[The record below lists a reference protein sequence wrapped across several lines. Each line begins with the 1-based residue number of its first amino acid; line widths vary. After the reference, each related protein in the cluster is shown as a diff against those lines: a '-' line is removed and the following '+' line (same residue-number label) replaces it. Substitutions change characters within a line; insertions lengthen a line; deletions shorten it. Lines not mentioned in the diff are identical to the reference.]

1 MENIYFGLTQ
11 EFNAQHF
18 FAALA
23 LRQAVV
29 YYRIAIMSKDGDW
42 ILKETPEA
50 CTRVL
55 DVLASR
61 GARYRPGAPLD
72 IKWLAGGWSSH
83 LEFADERCRRIRC
96 DFFTRPPL
104 PSIYSSA
111 RVAIDLSRPRAS
123 VSLS

>member
-11 EFNAQHF
+11 EFNAQHL

-23 LRQAVV
+23 SGQAVV

-72 IKWLAGGWSSH
+72 IRWLAAGWSSH
-83 LEFADERCRRIRC
+83 LEFADERGRRIRC
-96 DFFTRPPL
+96 A
-104 PSIYSSA
+104 SSPD
-111 RVAIDLSRPRAS
+111 RRGFPWNRAS
-123 VSLS
+123 GCSREASPGNCW